1 MRNGDSTKGT
11 KRNYKLVLEYDGSNY
26 HGWQRQK
33 GVLTIQEVVETRLAI
48 MTQAPVRLI
57 GAGRTDAG
65 VHARGQVAN
74 FVSETKIPLA
84 RLVRGLNSL
93 LPEDIVALELTPV
106 PLEFHSRFLAR
117 SKVYE
122 YRIHNGPVA
131 PALGRQYD
139 WHISEPLRWGSMET
153 SLKSLEGRHD
163 FASFQTTG
171 GNIRNTVREIFSTG
185 VGPVSQHLWAISIEA
200 NGFLRHMVRNIV
212 GTLVEVG
219 RGKLT
224 EEGFSAVVAAR
235 DRKQAGMTAPARG
248 LFLLEVLY

>member
-1 MRNGDSTKGT
+1 MHTESAGRTK
-11 KRNYKLVLEYDGSNY
+11 KNYRLVLEYDGASY
-26 HGWQRQK
+26 HGWQRQR
-33 GVLTIQEVVETRLAI
+33 GVITIQEVVETRLAMI
-48 MTQAPVRLI
+48 TQAPIRLI

-74 FVSETKIPLA
+74 FVSETQVPPA

-106 PLEFHSRFLAR
+106 PFKFHARFLAR

-131 PALGRQYD
+131 PALGRQYQ
-139 WHISEPLRWGSMET
+139 WHISQPLRWGSVE
-153 SLKSLEGRHD
+153 SCLKLLEGKHD
-163 FASFQTTG
+163 FASFQATG
-171 GNIRNTVREIFSTG
+171 GNVRNTEREVFSTG
-185 VGPVSQHLWAISIEA
+185 IGSVNEHLWAITVEA

-212 GTLVEVG
+212 GTLAEVG

-248 LFLLEVLY
+248 LFLMEVRY